1 MKRIFVLVCCISFI
15 FVSCAKDTKSVI
27 SGFQYITEQNRNLIG
42 TEIQSNSTLQEYNE
56 HYTLKT
62 NHIIK
67 SIDTEMRLDSAF
79 ISKFIVKEE
88 NDKYI
93 TPEIIGTNGSISVF
107 TKEDSS
113 GWALN
118 KGQVLTVNFNKYK
131 SKIIEHQTA
140 TIGYVL
146 NGKMVNGENFS
157 ELSGNCKI
165 TADELGEY
173 YIYSEC

>member
-15 FVSCAKDTKSVI
+15 FVSCAKDTKSAI
-27 SGFQYITEQNRNLIG
+27 SGFQYITEQNKNLIG
-42 TEIQSNSTLQEYNE
+42 TETIQSNSALQGYNE

-79 ISKFIVKEE
+79 ISEFVVKEE
-88 NDKYI
+88 NNKYI

-107 TKEDSS
+107 TKKDGS

-118 KGQVLTVNFNKYK
+118 KGQILTIDFNKYK
-131 SKIIEHQTA
+131 SKIIEHQTV

-146 NGKMVNGENFS
+146 NGKMVNGGNSS

-165 TADELGEY
+165 TADESGEY
-173 YIYSEC
+173 YIYI

>member
-1 MKRIFVLVCCISFI
+1 MKRIFVLVCCILFI
-15 FVSCAKDTKSVI
+15 FVSCAKDTKSAI

-42 TEIQSNSTLQEYNE
+42 TETIQSNSTLQEYNE

-79 ISKFIVKEE
+79 ISEFIVKEE
-88 NDKYI
+88 NNKYI

-107 TKEDSS
+107 TKKNGS

-118 KGQVLTVNFNKYK
+118 
-131 SKIIEHQTA
+131 
-140 TIGYVL
+140 
-146 NGKMVNGENFS
+146 
-157 ELSGNCKI
+157 
-165 TADELGEY
+165 
-173 YIYSEC
+173 